1 MALGITKEEVPA
13 GTLAGA
19 VIEDVRKIIS
29 KACPKLPTKKRM
41 KELDMDDEQPLYV
54 LTDGDEDQPFDPEE
68 SVVFAEMLLLSEDD
82 CDVSVEAALEALE
95 KAGYEVRWA
104 DPLVSSW
111 RGAESSYVSKD
122 LVGAIVVTAQPG
134 LRIDPYVSLGIP
146 VLDCTGAFRG
156 IAGVEQI

>member
-1 MALGITKEEVPA
+1 VALGITKEEVPA

-68 SVVFAEMLLLSEDD
+68 SVVFAEMLFLSEDD

-95 KAGYEVRWA
+95 KAGYEAGIMDV
-104 DPLVSSW
+104 DDEGPLPWRVSCYHS
-111 RGAESSYVSKD
+111 V
-122 LVGAIVVTAQPG
+122 
-134 LRIDPYVSLGIP
+134 
-146 VLDCTGAFRG
+146 
-156 IAGVEQI
+156 